1 LRYELLDG
9 TIYAMSPA
17 KPPHAG
23 VVDFFFNRLRPFDPM
38 IYQLRWYDRTIPI
51 ANRLYQTYLDE
62 LEREGLI

>member
-1 LRYELLDG
+1 
-9 TIYAMSPA
+9 MSPA